1 MAARKSSH
9 KQSKSNSKTTSKLQK
24 LQRLPKSPFLSFPTS
39 TPRVLT
45 ESLDARISKR
55 PLLHPPIPS
64 PYTNASQPKVIYI
77 SPSTPFVSAVKRARK
92 LLAMI
97 EKRALGPIDLVS
109 SNDSDKQKMQRL
121 GAQMSAARSQ
131 ASKSNGKGKTKEK
144 EKEEVLLKGTGRAI
158 ERVLELGLY
167 FQGQDDVGVEVRTGT
182 VGAVDDI
189 ERDEEEEED
198 GDGGK
203 EEEENVPEARVRM
216 VSFVEVALTLQ

>member
-1 MAARKSSH
+1 
-9 KQSKSNSKTTSKLQK
+9 
-24 LQRLPKSPFLSFPTS
+24 
-39 TPRVLT
+39 
-45 ESLDARISKR
+45 
-55 PLLHPPIPS
+55 
-64 PYTNASQPKVIYI
+64 
-77 SPSTPFVSAVKRARK
+77 
-92 LLAMI
+92 
-97 EKRALGPIDLVS
+97 
-109 SNDSDKQKMQRL
+109 
-121 GAQMSAARSQ
+121 MSAARSQ